1 MAHSDYIIV
10 GGGIMGAMMA
20 LELAESGS
28 GSVILLEKS
37 FPGAGSTGK
46 SGAILRQHYSHKVTI
61 GMARESLH
69 WYSEFEQRYGTDIA
83 FHRPGMAFIC
93 TAADRENLVR
103 NVELQC
109 SMGVETSILD
119 ATQLRDLEPS
129 GQFADDE
136 CAAWEPE
143 AGNVH
148 PVRTVHAVIE
158 AASRAGAEIRIG
170 TRVTGFVREGDRVL
184 GVTLDDGSTLQSQM
198 VIVAAGPWAGQ
209 LLEEAGVTLPL
220 TALRPEQSFFDPPAH
235 TTESRL
241 IYGDLTNG
249 LYWKPELA
257 GWTRVGL
264 LDMNVDA
271 VVDDPDHYDQGVS
284 QKFIESCRGRLS
296 LRLPH
301 YAHAASWGG
310 MGALYTVTLD
320 SHPLIGPVPGLEGMW
335 IVSGFSGH
343 GFKLSPSVARGVA
356 AQIGTGDPCHFDP
369 AFFAPDRF
377 TRNAPIEVAYGYGI
391 LG

>member
-1 MAHSDYIIV
+1 MTHSDYIIV

-20 LELAESGS
+20 LELAESDS
-28 GSVILLEKS
+28 GSVLLLEKS

-46 SGAILRQHYSHKVTI
+46 SGAILRQHYSHEVTI
-61 GMARESLH
+61 GMARESLQ

-93 TAADRENLVR
+93 TESDRRNLER
-103 NVELQC
+103 NVKLQQ
-109 SMGVETSILD
+109 SMGVGTQILD
-119 ATQLRDLEPS
+119 ASQLRDLEP
-129 GQFADDE
+129 GGTFADDE
-136 CAAWEPE
+136 CAAWEAE

-148 PVRTVHAVIE
+148 PVKTVHAVLD
-158 AASRAGAEIRIG
+158 AARRAGAEARLG
-170 TRVTGFVREGDRVL
+170 SRVTEFLRDGDRIY
-184 GVTLDDGSTLQSQM
+184 GVKLDDGSSLQAGM

-209 LLEEAGVTLPL
+209 LLKEAGVSLPL
-220 TALRPEQSFFDPPAH
+220 TALRPEQSFFDPPARAQ
-235 TTESRL
+235 ESRL

-264 LDMNVDA
+264 LDMNLDA
-271 VVDDPDHYDQGVS
+271 VVENPDHYDEGVS
-284 QKFIESCRGRLS
+284 KEFITACRGRLS
-296 LRLPH
+296 KRLPH

-310 MGALYTVTLD
+310 MGALYTVTPD

-343 GFKLSPSVARGVA
+343 GFKLSPSVARGVSSL
-356 AQIGTGDPCHFDP
+356 IGQGSAGHFDGD
-369 AFFAPDRF
+369 FFAPDRF
-377 TRNAPIEVAYGYGI
+377 ARGTPIETSYGYGI